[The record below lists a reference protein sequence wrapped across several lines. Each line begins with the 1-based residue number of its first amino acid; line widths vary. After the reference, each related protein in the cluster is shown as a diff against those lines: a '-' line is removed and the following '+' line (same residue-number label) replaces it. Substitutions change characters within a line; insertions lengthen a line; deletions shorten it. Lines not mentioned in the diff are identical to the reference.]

1 MKRFYISEFIKFYF
15 QNFKK
20 NIKY

>member
-15 QNFKK
+15 QNFRK
-20 NIKY
+20 I